1 LPGSTPGARVP
12 PAAFASSARRRHDGR
27 VNEQRRH
34 PRGIVALATIVSP
47 MRPGPVMG
55 VVDLSESGTCLEWAM
70 SDAVA
75 PGTPVRLCFLLDSQ
89 AIEIDGRVVR
99 VANGRAG
106 VEFLPEQQDIV
117 RQLLA
122 QARSED

>member
-1 LPGSTPGARVP
+1 
-12 PAAFASSARRRHDGR
+12 

-34 PRGIVALATIVSP
+34 PRGIVAMATIVSP

-55 VVDLSESGTCLEWAM
+55 VIDLSESGTCLEWAM
-70 SDAVA
+70 PDDVE
-75 PGTPVRLCFLLDSQ
+75 PGTPVRLCFLLGDDQ

-99 VANGRAG
+99 VTHGRAG
-106 VEFLPEQQDIV
+106 IEFLPEQQGVV

-122 QARSED
+122 EMRSDD